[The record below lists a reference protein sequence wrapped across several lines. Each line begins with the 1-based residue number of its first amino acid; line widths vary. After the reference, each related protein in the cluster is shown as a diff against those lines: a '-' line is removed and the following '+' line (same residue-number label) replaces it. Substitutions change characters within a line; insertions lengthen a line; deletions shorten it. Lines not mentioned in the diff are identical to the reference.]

1 MVPVAARMDGSNFLF
16 TKVPFEMSENCGNI
30 DFQAKN
36 KKKHLNRGGF
46 IGIHTYNLLYLP
58 EDIASN

>member
-1 MVPVAARMDGSNFLF
+1 MDLILF
-16 TKVPFEMSENCGNI
+16 SPKVPFEKSKKFGNF

-36 KKKHLNRGGF
+36 KKKHLKGGGV